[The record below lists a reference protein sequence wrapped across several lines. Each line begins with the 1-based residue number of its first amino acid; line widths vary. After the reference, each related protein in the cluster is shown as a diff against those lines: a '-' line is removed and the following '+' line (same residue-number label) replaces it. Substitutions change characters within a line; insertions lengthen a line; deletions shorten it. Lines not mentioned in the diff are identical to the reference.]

1 MYLFQLPSY
10 RDIILKDPLQNDFFE
25 LSEFFN
31 RCIPPL
37 PVDGPVLSSSGDLPP
52 SQCGRRGN
60 PLTVCRRTPPRQHVP
75 PWLPERPC
83 SGKTR
88 AVVTSDPRDD
98 LEPICCRCCQS
109 GVWMMETMPELQEI
123 KSEIGGVDF
132 GAHGGSSASTTPQ
145 PHQNF
150 QWVSSLSH
158 PRRRLASDRKTRV
171 ACFVLVKR
179 GKIAASE
186 KVICL

>member
-1 MYLFQLPSY
+1 MRNNAGPFRRFYAFFPWTRASLARGWPGALLLGEPPS
-10 RDIILKDPLQNDFFE
+10 
-25 LSEFFN
+25 
-31 RCIPPL
+31 
-37 PVDGPVLSSSGDLPP
+37 

-132 GAHGGSSASTTPQ
+132 GAHGGSASTTPQ

-150 QWVSSLSH
+150 QWVSCIFFYHQRFPTSW
-158 PRRRLASDRKTRV
+158 
-171 ACFVLVKR
+171 
-179 GKIAASE
+179 
-186 KVICL
+186 